1 MSAKTETY
9 QFQAETKHLL
19 DTMEL
24 WKFGD
29 YKSYTSLLL
38 LATVL
43 GIQTPKDDIDG
54 SMVWEVFWKENNLE
68 RIVNYCQKDV
78 LTVAQIMLRFKGESL
93 LTENEIELVAEEQS
107 N

>member
-1 MSAKTETY
+1 
-9 QFQAETKHLL
+9 
-19 DTMEL
+19 MEL

-93 LTENEIELVAEEQS
+93 LTENEIELVAEEHS